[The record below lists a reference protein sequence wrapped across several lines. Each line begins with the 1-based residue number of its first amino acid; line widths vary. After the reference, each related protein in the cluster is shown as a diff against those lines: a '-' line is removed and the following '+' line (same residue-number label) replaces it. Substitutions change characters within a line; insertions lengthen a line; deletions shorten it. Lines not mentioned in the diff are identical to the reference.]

1 MSTQRYCL
9 RKVAR
14 LEAGERVL
22 IHAGAGGVGLAAIQ
36 IAKAIGAEIFAT
48 AGSDEK
54 REFLRDIGV
63 HHVMNSRTLEFSD
76 EIDQVTDGEGVDVVL
91 NSLPGDAIDASLKAL
106 AAYGRFVEIGKIDIY
121 ADRPIGLSPF
131 QDNLSYTAVDLDR
144 LFRQRPE
151 VAARLM
157 ADIAERFE
165 EGIYEAPNIT
175 LFPIEE
181 IVGAFRF
188 MSQRKNIGK
197 IVVTMTPKSVPL
209 PGIMGDVT
217 ETD

>member
-1 MSTQRYCL
+1 
-9 RKVAR
+9 
-14 LEAGERVL
+14 
-22 IHAGAGGVGLAAIQ
+22 
-36 IAKAIGAEIFAT
+36 
-48 AGSDEK
+48 
-54 REFLRDIGV
+54 
-63 HHVMNSRTLEFSD
+63 MNSRTLEFAD
-76 EIDQVTDGEGVDVVL
+76 EIDRVTNGQGVDVVL
-91 NSLPGDAIDASLKAL
+91 NSLPGDAIDASLKVL

-121 ADRPIGLSPF
+121 ADWPIGLSPF

-165 EGIYEAPNIT
+165 QGIYEAPNIT

-209 PGIMGDVT
+209 PETNQNPI
-217 ETD
+217 ETDEADNELVIDPNGSYLITGDLGLLESKPRDGLHPKMLVALFCFHVGKSNLKIGCSKSLQT